1 MLTMTCRQ
9 VREELHHE
17 ALQFVK
23 EQRIRCL
30 LQGAWFQQLGYAG
43 EDTGGPITQ
52 ESLDREVPTSWKY
65 VKLSHNR
72 RYVHYATFKEKTDV
86 PPGLEK
92 LEEKGKWFSNL
103 NLQNLEKK
111 RMSSQIFCN
120 FVHDCKFAKS

>member
-1 MLTMTCRQ
+1 MLTATYRQ

-30 LQGAWFQQLGYAG
+30 LQGGWFQQLGYAG
-43 EDTGGPITQ
+43 EETGGPITQ

-72 RYVHYATFKEKTDV
+72 RYVHHATFKTKTDV

-92 LEEKGKWFSNL
+92 LEEKG
-103 NLQNLEKK
+103 E
-111 RMSSQIFCN
+111 
-120 FVHDCKFAKS
+120 